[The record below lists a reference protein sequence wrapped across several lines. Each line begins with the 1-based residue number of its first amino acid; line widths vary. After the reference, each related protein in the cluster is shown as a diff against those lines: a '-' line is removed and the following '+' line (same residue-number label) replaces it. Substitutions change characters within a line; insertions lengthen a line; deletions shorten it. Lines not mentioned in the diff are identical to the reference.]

1 MHPLKN
7 LSPLSQRLF
16 NIANNKLLNPI
27 ACFSHTKPLECP
39 MKTILLLEDAIQ
51 IQ

>member
-1 MHPLKN
+1 MNPFTA
-7 LSPLSQRLF
+7 PLF
-16 NIANNKLLNPI
+16 NIGNNKALNLI